1 MNYTELRRASLK
13 IFLGFLGL
21 TAIIA
26 ILCVLAGDFGEL
38 SFKVL
43 ITTFTISAASISSMS
58 CAAFIEKR
66 RRTQLGLAGIF
77 LSVAAA
83 ILLISGLWLESNSDV
98 YWKTTTTFTVLAVAL
113 AQAFL
118 LALPELDLR
127 QTWIQPVTSVSIGI
141 LALQIIVA
149 VWGEIDAETYYRFLA
164 VMAILVGLETLAVP
178 ILMKLRKKN
187 GEKREPLVL
196 ERIQDDL
203 YRDRTGKKYQLKELE
218 TEPKQGP

>member
-26 ILCVLAGDFGEL
+26 ILCVVAGDFGEL

-149 VWGEIDAETYYRFLA
+149 VWG
-164 VMAILVGLETLAVP
+164 
-178 ILMKLRKKN
+178 
-187 GEKREPLVL
+187 
-196 ERIQDDL
+196 
-203 YRDRTGKKYQLKELE
+203 RDRCGNLLSISGRCGDPCGTRNVGGSHLDEAAKKKWEKKRAARFGENPGQSL
-218 TEPKQGP
+218 